1 MDYMQEQQPPIRTG
15 LLDFLRKSQGS
26 QFVIPV
32 YQRNYTWRA
41 SDEVA
46 QYLDD
51 IVHVMNGSY
60 PKHFLGIIIYLDTPI
75 DTFSREF
82 SVIDG
87 QQRLTTTFLI
97 MYAVRAILLEQG
109 NYDQANKIEKQI
121 LINEYVE
128 DKLKFK
134 LKPLVADDAVYMKI
148 VNNQL
153 NSVEEKEKESNV
165 YKNYFFIKDFVQSL
179 VSKGETVDQFL
190 DAMNKLYVV
199 CIPISKNDNAQKI
212 FESINSTGA
221 KLSAS
226 DLIRNYILMDI
237 QSDIQEQYYKN
248 YWKVLEDV
256 ISSDSKKL
264 ESFFRLFLT
273 AKTRNL
279 PSSSKVYSAY
289 KAWHEQ
295 QIEENDVEQILQ
307 SVVEYAKY
315 YRILNNA
322 PLENVDP
329 SYRDAIREYRRTFS
343 DMPTPFLMEVMH
355 IANEKDEFG
364 KALIDGKT
372 IAKIIQLINTY
383 LIRRSLCALDTSD
396 ITKFFGPY
404 LKKVLEECNG
414 NYANIYEYSKKWLV
428 NQNRGKAAYMPDN
441 TQLREYLEYANVYV
455 TRSTLKVAFD
465 KIETH
470 NNPAVVNLKDLSIE
484 HLMPQTPTD
493 EWLKTLNVDL
503 ETYEKNLHR
512 LGNLTIATKVD
523 NSKMSNNPW
532 EYKKAVLEETSHIK
546 MNQEIL
552 DLPKWDIEEI
562 DNRTDSLIKK
572 IIELYPYD
580 AASDAFIEK
589 HDIYILNGEY
599 LATAY
604 LFEDG
609 SVEIQQGSTFPKYET
624 PHSVQ
629 GIDDEYHQ
637 MLEDQIIK
645 EGEKECVFLKPYQ
658 FDNPSR
664 AAGLVLHANRN
675 GWDYWCD
682 STGLTLNK
690 SGLRKKLGL

>member
-1 MDYMQEQQPPIRTG
+1 MDYLQEQQPPIRTG

-32 YQRNYTWRA
+32 YQRNYTWKCT
-41 SDEVA
+41 DEVE

-51 IVHVMNGSY
+51 IVHVMTGAY

-109 NYDQANKIEKQI
+109 NYAQANMIEKQI
-121 LINEYVE
+121 LINEFVE

-153 NSVEEKEKESNV
+153 DSVEEKEKLSNV
-165 YKNYFFIKDFVQSL
+165 YKNYFYIKDFVNNLIKS
-179 VSKGETVDQFL
+179 GYTVDQFL
-190 DAMNKLYVV
+190 DAINKLYVV
-199 CIPISKNDNAQKI
+199 CIPISKSDNAQKI

-237 QSDIQEQYYKN
+237 QSDTQEQYYKN

-279 PSSSKVYSAY
+279 PSSSKVYAAY
-289 KAWHEQ
+289 KEWHEDQ
-295 QIEENDVEQILQ
+295 MNTQSVEEILQ
-307 SVVEYAKY
+307 SIVEYAKY

-329 SYRDAIREYRRTFS
+329 SYRDAVKEYRRTFS
-343 DMPTPFLMEVMH
+343 DMPTPFLMEMMH
-355 IANEKDEFG
+355 ISNQKDEFG
-364 KALIDGKT
+364 KALIDGGT
-372 IAKIIQLINTY
+372 ISSIIKLINTY

-396 ITKFFGPY
+396 ITRFFGPY
-404 LKKVLEECNG
+404 LNKVLEDCNG
-414 NYANIYEYSKKWLV
+414 DYTNVYEYSKKWLV

-441 TQLREYLEYANVYV
+441 NQLREYLEYANVYV
-455 TRSTLKVAFD
+455 NRSTLKVVFD

-470 NNPAVVNLKDLSIE
+470 NNPAVVNLRDLSIE

-493 EWLKTLNVDL
+493 EWLQALNVDT

-512 LGNLTIATKVD
+512 LGNLTIATKAD

-532 EYKKAVLEETSHIK
+532 EYKKAILEETSHIK
-546 MNQEIL
+546 MNKEIL

-562 DNRTDSLIKK
+562 DKRTIELIEK
-572 IIELYPYD
+572 IIDLYPYE

-589 HDIYILNGEY
+589 HEIYILNGEY

-609 SVEIQQGSTFPKYET
+609 SVEVQQGSTFPKYET
-624 PHSVQ
+624 PHVVP

-637 MLEDQIIK
+637 MLEDGILK
-645 EGEKECVFLKPYQ
+645 EGENECVFLKSYQ
-658 FDNPSR
+658 FDTPSR
-664 AAGLVLHANRN
+664 AASLILHANRN
-675 GWDYWCD
+675 GWDYWYD
-682 STGLTLNK
+682 SSNMNINK

>member
-1 MDYMQEQQPPIRTG
+1 MDYLQEQQPPIRTG

-32 YQRNYTWRA
+32 YQRNYTWKA
-41 SDEVA
+41 NDEVA

-51 IVHVMNGSY
+51 IIHVMNGSY
-60 PKHFLGIIIYLDTPI
+60 PKHFMGIIIYLDTPI

-97 MYAVRAILLEQG
+97 MYAVKAILLEQG
-109 NYDQANKIEKQI
+109 NIDQANKIEKQI
-121 LINEYVE
+121 LINEFVE

-153 NSVEEKEKESNV
+153 DSVEEKEKDSNV
-165 YKNYFFIKDFVQSL
+165 YKNYFYIKDFILSL
-179 VSKGETVDQFL
+179 VSKGQSVDKFL

-273 AKTRNL
+273 SKTRNL
-279 PSSSKVYSAY
+279 PSSSKVYTAY
-289 KAWHEQ
+289 KTWHEQ
-295 QIEENDVEQILQ
+295 RAVDNNVEQILQ

-329 SYRDAIREYRRTFS
+329 TYREAIREYRRTFS
-343 DMPTPFLMEVMH
+343 DMPTPFLMEIMH
-355 IANEKDEFG
+355 IANKQDEFG
-364 KALIDGKT
+364 KPLIDGKT
-372 IAKIIQLINTY
+372 ISKLIQLINTY

-396 ITKFFGPY
+396 ITKFFGPF
-404 LKKVLEECNG
+404 LKKVLEECDG
-414 NYANIYEYSKKWLV
+414 NYDNIYEYSKKWLV
-428 NQNRGKAAYMPDN
+428 NQQRGKAAYMPDN
-441 TQLREYLEYANVYV
+441 TQLSEYLEYANVYV
-455 TRSTLKVAFD
+455 NRSTLKVVFD

-470 NNPAVVNLKDLSIE
+470 NNSAVVNLKDLSIE

-493 EWLKTLNVDL
+493 EWLKTLGVDM

-532 EYKKAVLEETSHIK
+532 EYKKAVLGETSHIK

-552 DLPKWDIEEI
+552 ELEKWDIEEI
-562 DNRTDSLIKK
+562 DKRTNSLIKE

-599 LATAY
+599 LSTAY

-624 PHSVQ
+624 PHVVQ

-637 MLEDQIIK
+637 LLDEGVIK
-645 EGEKECVFLKPYQ
+645 EGEKECVFLKSYQ
-658 FDNPSR
+658 FETPSR
-664 AAGLVLHANRN
+664 AASFVLHANRN

-682 STGLTLNK
+682 STGLTINK

>member
-1 MDYMQEQQPPIRTG
+1 M
-15 LLDFLRKSQGS
+15 RKSQGS

-32 YQRNYTWRA
+32 YQRNYTWK
-41 SDEVA
+41 SNEEVH
-46 QYLDD
+46 QYLEDTYS
-51 IVHVMNGSY
+51 VMIGAY

-97 MYAVRAILLEQG
+97 MYAVRSILIEQG

-121 LINEYVE
+121 LINEYVD

-134 LKPLVADDAVYMKI
+134 LKPSAVDDTVYLKI

-153 NSVEEKEKESNV
+153 DSVEEKEKLSNV
-165 YKNYFFIKDFVQSL
+165 YKNYFYIKDFL
-179 VSKGETVDQFL
+179 NNLIKKRFTMDQFL
-190 DAMNKLYVV
+190 EAVNKLYVV

-237 QSDIQEQYYKN
+237 QSDVQERYYEN
-248 YWKVLEDV
+248 YWKVLEET

-264 ESFFRLFLT
+264 ETFFRLFLT

-289 KAWHEQ
+289 KEWHEKQ
-295 QIEENDVEQILQ
+295 MSDGNNVEDILKAI
-307 SVVEYAKY
+307 VEYAKY
-315 YRILNNA
+315 YRIIYNA
-322 PLENVDP
+322 PLENIDL
-329 SYRDAIREYRRTFS
+329 SYRDAVKEYRRTFS
-343 DMPTPFLMEVMH
+343 DMPTPFLMEIMH
-355 IANEKDEFG
+355 IANQLDEFG
-364 KALIDGKT
+364 KPLIDGAT
-372 IAKIIQLINTY
+372 ISKIIQLINNY
-383 LIRRSLCALDTSD
+383 LIRRSLMALDTSD
-396 ITKFFGPY
+396 ITRFFGPY
-404 LKKVLEECNG
+404 LNKVLIDCDG
-414 NYANIYEYSKKWLV
+414 DYSNIYEYSKKWLI
-428 NQNRGKAAYMPDN
+428 NQNRGKAAYMPDDN
-441 TQLREYLEYANVYV
+441 QLREYLEYANVYV
-455 TRSTLKVAFD
+455 NRSILKVVFD
-465 KIETH
+465 KIETY

-493 EWLKTLNVDL
+493 EWLKTLGIDA

-532 EYKKAVLEETSHIK
+532 EYKKAILEETSHIK
-546 MNQEIL
+546 MNKEIL
-552 DLPKWDIEEI
+552 NLPKWDINEI
-562 DNRTDSLIKK
+562 NKRTMSLIEK
-572 IIELYPYD
+572 ILKLYPYET
-580 AASDAFIEK
+580 ASDAFIEK
-589 HDIYILNGEY
+589 YEIYIRAGTN

-609 SVEIQQGSTFPKYET
+609 SVEVRQGSSFPKYDS
-624 PHSVQ
+624 PHSVA
-629 GIDDEYHQ
+629 GIDDEYRQ
-637 MLEDQIIK
+637 MLDDGILK
-645 EGEKECVFLKPYQ
+645 EEENECVFLKSYH

-664 AAGLVLHANRN
+664 AANLILHSNRN
-675 GWDYWCD
+675 GWECWLD
-682 STGLTLNK
+682 STNTNIIR